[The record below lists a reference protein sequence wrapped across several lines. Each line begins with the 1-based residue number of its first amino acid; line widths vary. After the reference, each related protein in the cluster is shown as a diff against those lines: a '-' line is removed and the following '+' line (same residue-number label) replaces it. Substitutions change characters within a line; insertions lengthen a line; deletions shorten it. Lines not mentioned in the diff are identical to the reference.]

1 MIQQPR
7 TAGPDGPGARDR
19 IESQRP
25 LNEGWLLSEQRHLA
39 DDSTAISYR
48 ALASMIEG
56 KAS

>member
-1 MIQQPR
+1 MSADLV
-7 TAGPDGPGARDR
+7 TE

-25 LNEGWLLSEQRHLA
+25 LNEDWLLGERHLA

-56 KAS
+56 KVR